1 MLCLLMK
8 LLLIF
13 NSYQDEKNRLCEMTG
28 LTKNKLDR
36 WFQKKRTTS
45 GQLFTKTRSHLGQSL
60 SKRFPE
66 LVQQFQNNP
75 NPTESEKLHLMENT
89 GLSETQIRKYFNRQR
104 RKHNL

>member
-1 MLCLLMK
+1 MK

-45 GQLFTKTRSHLGQSL
+45 GQLNTNTRSHLGQSL

-66 LVQQFQNNP
+66 LVQQFQINP

>member
-1 MLCLLMK
+1 MK

-45 GQLFTKTRSHLGQSL
+45 GQLNTNTRSHLGQSL

-66 LVQQFQNNP
+66 LVQQFQINP
-75 NPTESEKLHLMENT
+75 NPTESEKLHLMEIT
-89 GLSETQIRKYFNRQR
+89 GLSKTQIRKYFNNQR